1 MFTIIVDLL
10 SSLIVSVILFF
21 SGLKLGADAMRD
33 MTVIYCN
40 ENPTICQQEYKN
52 TKSQYPNLN
61 FTVEAPSIG
70 QEKPK
75 VNIIDTK

>member
-1 MFTIIVDLL
+1 MSKFILYTSILL
-10 SSLIVSVILFF
+10 SLVL
-21 SGLKLGADAMRD
+21 GLQIGAYYMRD
-33 MTVIYCN
+33 ITVIYCN

-61 FTVEAPSIG
+61 FTVEAPTIG

-75 VNIIDTK
+75 VNVNLIDTK

>member
-1 MFTIIVDLL
+1 
-10 SSLIVSVILFF
+10 
-21 SGLKLGADAMRD
+21 MRD

-40 ENPTICQQEYKN
+40 ENPTICQQEYKI
-52 TKSQYPNLN
+52 TKSKYPDVN

-75 VNIIDTK
+75 VNVNLIDTK